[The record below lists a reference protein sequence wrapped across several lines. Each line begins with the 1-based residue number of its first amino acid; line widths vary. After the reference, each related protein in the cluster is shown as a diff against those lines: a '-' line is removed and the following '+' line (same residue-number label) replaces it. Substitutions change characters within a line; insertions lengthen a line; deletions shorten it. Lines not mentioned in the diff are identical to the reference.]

1 MNESMEEQRMEEQMN
16 EQTIVIM
23 DLLGL
28 IRVYVSG
35 EW

>member
-1 MNESMEEQRMEEQMN
+1 MEEQRMEEQMN

>member
-1 MNESMEEQRMEEQMN
+1 MEEQRMKEQMN

>member
-1 MNESMEEQRMEEQMN
+1 MNEWMEEQRMEEQMN

-35 EW
+35 EQ

>member
-1 MNESMEEQRMEEQMN
+1 MEEQRMKEQMN

-28 IRVYVSG
+28 IRVYISG

>member
-1 MNESMEEQRMEEQMN
+1 MEEQRMEEQMN

-28 IRVYVSG
+28 IRVYISG

>member
-1 MNESMEEQRMEEQMN
+1 MEEQRMEEQIN
-16 EQTIVIM
+16 EQTIAII

>member
-1 MNESMEEQRMEEQMN
+1 MNGGTKKQMN
-16 EQTIVIM
+16 EQTSDNV

-35 EW
+35 KWW